1 MGGSISIRKLADSL
15 FWCRR
20 IGHCIRGRSSRRHE
34 RDGMAPATTSCR
46 IRGGTMT
53 SETETQPLP
62 FQDKRTRVGFVL
74 GLWLIGVFAGSLF
87 GRVEGG
93 NSSTFQIIMLVS
105 LLWPFGYFLLSRC
118 RFVPSGF
125 TSGTIAGLVVFGLC
139 CGLSS
144 LGSRAALESINY
156 TMLTVLTALMVLQ
169 FNSNLDAKHYETALK
184 SYAVLMAALVS
195 GFALYDYM
203 PGSRLGGGKGILN
216 PASFAL
222 VTMSVL
228 IAAMAIRRAI
238 VRVSILVVMG
248 TVIYLTGARASAV
261 AALFGL
267 TVTMVSRRRIAGGTG
282 YALLVFCVLVGAAL
296 AAYYGDAVIRG
307 LAEFF
312 AIDDRYRGLESG
324 GSGRLEAW
332 KATWSLFLSHPVLG
346 VGFRAHETLLKINSS
361 AHNGYLALLAEIG
374 LIGFAA
380 ALFFT
385 FTGLWRIW
393 RRSQDPSQTY
403 SYSVLLGL
411 ACGYFVLA
419 VFERYFINA
428 GNPTSL
434 LFLLSILGP
443 SLPPGKSVPAVH
455 PEQAIDQEV
464 IEADQTDWSPVY
476 PHTSLPGDRIRT

>member
-1 MGGSISIRKLADSL
+1 MNSTLEIIMLASL
-15 FWCRR
+15 FW
-20 IGHCIRGRSSRRHE
+20 
-34 RDGMAPATTSCR
+34 PA
-46 IRGGTMT
+46 
-53 SETETQPLP
+53 
-62 FQDKRTRVGFVL
+62 
-74 GLWLIGVFAGSLF
+74 
-87 GRVEGG
+87 
-93 NSSTFQIIMLVS
+93 
-105 LLWPFGYFLLSRC
+105 GYFLLSRC
-118 RFVPSGF
+118 RFVPGGF

-144 LGSRAALESINY
+144 FGSRAALESINY
-156 TMLTVLTALMVLQ
+156 TVLTILTVLVVLQ
-169 FNSNLDAKHYETALK
+169 FNTNLDARHYETALK

-195 GFALYDYM
+195 GFAAYDYM

-238 VRVSILVVMG
+238 VRVPILVAMG
-248 TVIYLTGARASAV
+248 TVIFLTGARASAV

-267 TVTMVSRRRIAGGTG
+267 AVTMVSRRRIAGARGN
-282 YALLVFCVLVGAAL
+282 ALLVFCVIVGAAL
-296 AAYYGDAVIRG
+296 TAFYGDVVIRG
-307 LAEFF
+307 LMGFF

-324 GSGRLEAW
+324 GSGRLETWNAAW
-332 KATWSLFLSHPVLG
+332 NLFLSHPLLG
-346 VGFRAHETLLKINSS
+346 VGFRVHETLLKINTS

-380 ALFFT
+380 ALYFT
-385 FTGLWRIW
+385 LTGMWRIW

-411 ACGYFVLA
+411 ASGYFVLA

-443 SLPPGKSVPAVH
+443 SLSPSKSAPAVR
-455 PEQAIDQEV
+455 PEQAIDQGV
-464 IEADQTDWSPVY
+464 IEAGQTDWSPVY
-476 PHTSLPGDRIRT
+476 PNTSLSGDRIRT

>member
-1 MGGSISIRKLADSL
+1 
-15 FWCRR
+15 
-20 IGHCIRGRSSRRHE
+20 
-34 RDGMAPATTSCR
+34 
-46 IRGGTMT
+46 MT
-53 SETETQPLP
+53 SETETQALPL
-62 FQDKRTRVGFVL
+62 QDKRTWVGFVL
-74 GLWLIGVFAGSLF
+74 GLWLTGVFAGSLF
-87 GRVEGG
+87 GRIEGRM
-93 NSSTFQIIMLVS
+93 NSTFEIIMLAS
-105 LLWPFGYFLLSRC
+105 LLWPTGYFLLSRC

-144 LGSRAALESINY
+144 FGSRAALESINY
-156 TMLTVLTALMVLQ
+156 TVLTVLTALVVLQ

-184 SYAVLMAALVS
+184 SYAVFMAALVS
-195 GFALYDYM
+195 GFAAYDYM

-238 VRVSILVVMG
+238 ARVPILVAMG
-248 TVIYLTGARASAV
+248 TVIFLTGARASAV
-261 AALFGL
+261 AALIGL
-267 TVTMVSRRRIAGGTG
+267 AVTMVSRRRTAGVRG
-282 YALLVFCVLVGAAL
+282 YALLVFCVVVGAAL
-296 AAYYGDAVIRG
+296 TAYYGDVVMRG
-307 LAEFF
+307 LTGFF
-312 AIDDRYRGLESG
+312 AIDDHHRGLESG
-324 GSGRLEAW
+324 GSGRLETW
-332 KATWSLFLSHPVLG
+332 KAAWNLFLSHPVLG
-346 VGFRAHETLLKINSS
+346 VGFRVHETFLKMNTS

-380 ALFFT
+380 ALYFT
-385 FTGLWRIW
+385 LTGMWRIW

-411 ACGYFVLA
+411 ACGYSVLA

-443 SLPPGKSVPAVH
+443 SLSPGKSAPEEH
-455 PEQAIDQEV
+455 PEQTIDHDV
-464 IEADQTDWSPVY
+464 EAEQANWSPVY
-476 PHTSLPGDRIRT
+476 PNTSLSGDRIRT